1 MHCCQAAEKG
11 ITSSSEGSM
20 FAVGKARIPQSRKP
34 VANMTMPPQAVKSA
48 IIDGVINTIIKLAAK
63 KRIANTISWGT
74 KITAMIYPS
83 AEAKIAAVK
92 KSRID
97 LVINIVASPVI
108 PSVNAPKIPVPL
120 AQNRISTAIN

>member
-1 MHCCQAAEKG
+1 
-11 ITSSSEGSM
+11 M

-34 VANMTMPPQAVKSA
+34 VASMMMPPQAVKSA
-48 IIDGVINTIIKLAAK
+48 IIEGVINAIITLAAK

-74 KITAMIYPS
+74 KITAMMYPS

-92 KSRID
+92 KSRMD
-97 LVINIVASPVI
+97 LVSSMVASPVI